1 MPMKLTIV
9 PLIFPFILLLNY
21 LLTTQIDWEE
31 YDENDTEQ
39 NTNVEIICKDNK
51 TKQLTIKTIDIKGE

>member
-1 MPMKLTIV
+1 MPIILTIV
-9 PLIFPFILLLNY
+9 PLIFPFILLTNY

-31 YDENDTEQ
+31 YDENDTEP

-51 TKQLTIKTIDIKGE
+51 TKQLIIKTIDIKGE

>member
-1 MPMKLTIV
+1 MKLTIV